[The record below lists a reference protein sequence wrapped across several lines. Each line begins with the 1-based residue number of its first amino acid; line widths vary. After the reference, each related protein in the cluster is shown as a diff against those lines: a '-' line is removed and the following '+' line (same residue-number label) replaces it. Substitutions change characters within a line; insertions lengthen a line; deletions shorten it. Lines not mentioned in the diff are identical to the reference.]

1 MKNIIAILILIQS
14 VFSVNMNIGAM
25 PGQAD
30 DFDITGAFTHKNL
43 AIFLIHDKQSK
54 SHEILTLEEALEK
67 KAAVVYETGN
77 VNELFVENLS
87 TVDVYIQ
94 AGDIVKGGKQDR
106 VLAMDLI
113 LPPNS
118 GKIAISSFC
127 VEQGRWAKRSGE
139 SMLDFSTSAMAVS
152 SKNLRLAVKRDKRQG
167 EVWKEVAAVQA
178 ELSDSFGEEV
188 AYSQVSRTSL
198 VLSLE
203 SQKITEAIDKYIE
216 QLKGVVEDREDV
228 VGFAFAINGELN
240 SADIYSSYDLFR
252 KLWPKLLKACAT
264 EAIAASRQNGGQ
276 NTVSTADVRAFLDG
290 VDNGKRTEKAVSER
304 VNLITKE
311 TDTTILFETEDV
323 NRKGRW
329 VHRNYIMK

>member
-216 QLKGVVEDREDV
+216 KLKGVVEDREDV
-228 VGFAFAINGELN
+228 VGLAFAINGELN

-290 VDNGKRTEKAVSER
+290 VDNGRRTEKAVSER

>member
-25 PGQAD
+25 PGQTD

-139 SMLDFSTSAMAVS
+139 SMLGFSTSAMAVS

-216 QLKGVVEDREDV
+216 KLKGVVEDREDV

-290 VDNGKRTEKAVSER
+290 VDNGRRTEKAVSER

>member
-25 PGQAD
+25 PGQTD

-43 AIFLIHDKQSK
+43 AIFLIHDKKSK
-54 SHEILTLEEALEK
+54 SHEILTLGEALEK

-77 VNELFVENLS
+77 VNELFVENLA

-139 SMLDFSTSAMAVS
+139 SMLGFSSSAMAVS

-216 QLKGVVEDREDV
+216 KLKGVVEDREDV

-290 VDNGKRTEKAVSER
+290 VDNGRRTEKAVSER